1 MWKTLEGVGDR
12 TLHSIFYEMFQ
23 DLRLPFPILVPL
35 ERHLNENEMWLS
47 WSAGIPDVQD
57 FPHGEKRANAYEV
70 TSPQLRISD
79 DDQVWNR
86 LAEQDPLYLFTPKP
100 FREMVSKSFSQSL
113 LPLFRYLEAKYGPAF
128 QFNNGSRIDDFS
140 FPIPRIPNVTFTDGG
155 QFIAPNFWYQEQ
167 LESVDQLPFWKSLK
181 INISKYEPGRINRS
195 LLTVTVPNDES
206 HPYWSGHA
214 YNWDPRAEQTDFYQ
228 FVVEK
233 WGGSQADANWRVTML
248 AMEIIR
254 CARGGGM
261 ITLPLPHQSLQNC
274 PILEYGRDLY
284 NLFKDNPEPFLQK
297 DSKKFWRKAIAIL
310 KSMID
315 KSSPT
320 DESLLR
326 YYKVQANSCASHTSD
341 LPLTFT
347 ETQSFPLW
355 RMGLY
360 EAAISELKVI
370 EAEMLGQI
378 ASERC
383 QIQFAKLVKAA
394 RERCERG
401 QLFE

>member
-1 MWKTLEGVGDR
+1 MHMKYRPPTLEFSEHD
-12 TLHSIFYEMFQ
+12 
-23 DLRLPFPILVPL
+23 
-35 ERHLNENEMWLS
+35 
-47 WSAGIPDVQD
+47 
-57 FPHGEKRANAYEV
+57 K
-70 TSPQLRISD
+70 
-79 DDQVWNR
+79 VWIR
-86 LAEQDPLYLFTPKP
+86 LAEQDPLYLFTPNS
-100 FREMVSKSFSQSL
+100 FREMVSDSFSKSM

-140 FPIPRIPNVTFTDGG
+140 FPIHDIPDITFTDDG

-167 LESVDQLPFWKSLK
+167 LEPVDQLPFWKSLK
-181 INISKYEPGRINRS
+181 INISKYEPGRVNRS
-195 LLTVTVPNDES
+195 LLTVTVPNEES
-206 HPYWSGHA
+206 HPYWSGRA

-228 FVVEK
+228 FSVEK

-254 CARGGGM
+254 CARGDGI
-261 ITLPLPHQSLQNC
+261 ITLPLPQPSLQYC
-274 PILEYGRDLY
+274 PILECGRDLH
-284 NLFKDNPEPFLQK
+284 NLFKDNPEPFTQR
-297 DSKKFWRKAIAIL
+297 DSKKLWRKAIAIL

-326 YYKVQANSCASHTSD
+326 YYKVFCAPHTSD
-341 LPLTFT
+341 LSLTFT

-355 RMGLY
+355 RLGQY
-360 EAAISELKVI
+360 EAAINELKII
-370 EAEMLGQI
+370 EGEMLGHI